1 MKNMYRLKIKCKK
14 VKNLIKFFKTTILI
28 LLCFT
33 LGLYSIFIEPNKLEV
48 MNYTIQDQE
57 LSGVKIVF
65 ASDFHIKPHQQNRL
79 EKIVNLINSQNPDL
93 VLSAGDFVSGHL
105 QKTTMPPEDIAKGLG
120 KVKSKYGFYTTLG
133 NHDQW
138 YGNEEI
144 TKNLEAN
151 NIKVLNNANK
161 KIIVNGKPIYIA
173 GIQYQPSMIQISN
186 AIDNTQKPT
195 IMLTHSPDEFKKIPQ
210 DYVNLILAGHT
221 HGGQIRIPFI
231 GPLFTASSYGDKYAK
246 GFIEEDG
253 KKMITTTGIGTSI
266 LPIRFNC
273 SPEIVVI
280 EFK

>member
-1 MKNMYRLKIKCKK
+1 MQKYIK
-14 VKNLIKFFKTTILI
+14 ILI
-28 LLCFT
+28 LIGIILT
-33 LGLYSIFIEPNKLEV
+33 LGIYSVFVEPNKLEIT
-48 MNYTIQDQE
+48 NYTIQDESLQ
-57 LSGVKIVF
+57 GIKIVF
-65 ASDFHIKPHQQNRL
+65 ASDFHIKPNQQKRL
-79 EKIVNLINSQNPDL
+79 EKIVELINLQNPDL
-93 VLSAGDFVSGHL
+93 VLSAGDFVCGHL
-105 QKTTMPPEDIAKGLG
+105 KHTTMPPEDIAKGLG

-133 NHDQW
+133 NHDLW
-138 YGNEEI
+138 HDTEEF

-161 KIIVNGKPIYIA
+161 KIIVNGKTIYIA

-273 SPEIVVI
+273 PPEIVII

>member
-1 MKNMYRLKIKCKK
+1 MLK
-14 VKNLIKFFKTTILI
+14 KTIWPIFLI
-28 LLCFT
+28 L
-33 LGLYSIFIEPNKLEV
+33 GLLFCYYSVFVEPNKLEIT
-48 MNYTIQDQE
+48 NYTIQDKSLQ
-57 LSGVKIVF
+57 GIKIVF

-144 TKNLEAN
+144 IKNLEAN
-151 NIKVLNNANK
+151 NIKVLNNTNK
-161 KIIVNGKPIYIA
+161 KVIVNGKPIYIA
-173 GIQYQPSMIQISN
+173 GIQYQPSVIQISN

-221 HGGQIRIPFI
+221 HGGQIRLPFV
-231 GPLFTASSYGDKYAK
+231 GALLTASRYGNKYAK
-246 GFIEEDG
+246 GLIQEDG
-253 KKMITTTGIGTSI
+253 KTMITTAGIGTSI

-273 SPEIVVI
+273 PPEIVVI
-280 EFK
+280 EF